1 MVGNQSHKSV
11 KVVYPTAQ
19 LCKGTV
25 DEGQPYKLP
34 VGKLKHGHNDKLLEG
49 WERVSPYWRWEV
61 PEVMFLFVGP
71 YSENN
76 RILGNVTHTV
86 AIQ

>member
-1 MVGNQSHKSV
+1 MGRRDTLPERTTQVDPLMVGNQSHKSV

-49 WERVSPYWRWEV
+49 WE
-61 PEVMFLFVGP
+61 
-71 YSENN
+71 
-76 RILGNVTHTV
+76 
-86 AIQ
+86 